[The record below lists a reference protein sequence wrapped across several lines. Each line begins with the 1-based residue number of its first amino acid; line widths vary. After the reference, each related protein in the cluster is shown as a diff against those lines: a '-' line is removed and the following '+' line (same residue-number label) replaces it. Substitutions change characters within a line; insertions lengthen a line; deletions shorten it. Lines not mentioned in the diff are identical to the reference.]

1 MRVLVT
7 GATGYVGSYILRA
20 LLDTGHTP
28 RALVRGG
35 GEDLAVADETLEVV
49 QGDVTAPSS
58 LDDCAAGCDAVIHLV
73 GILEE
78 HPARG
83 VTYERIHVDGTRH
96 VVAAAQRAGVD
107 RFVHMSA
114 NGARAEGGTGYQQTK
129 WRAEQIVADAGFDH
143 WTTFRPSLLFGEPDP
158 GRPEF
163 ASQVLRDLVRP
174 FPILPVF
181 GDGTYELQPVHVHT
195 VAEAFVQAL
204 TTGAAQGET
213 YVAAG
218 PDRFP
223 YVEVLDRI
231 ARGAGLA
238 PKPKLHVPMPL
249 ARLGVYTAGRLGL
262 LPIGPAQFEMLI
274 EGNTGD
280 ETAFFEDFDLSPL
293 SFAPDALS
301 YLRTG

>member
-20 LLDTGHTP
+20 LLDTEHTP
-28 RALVRGG
+28 RALVRDS
-35 GEDLAVADETLEVV
+35 EEALAVTDDDLEVV
-49 QGDVTAPSS
+49 RGDVTSPSS
-58 LDDCAAGCDAVIHLV
+58 LEDCAAGCDAVIHLV

-78 HPARG
+78 NPARG
-83 VTYERIHVDGTRH
+83 GTYERIHVDGTRH
-96 VVAAAQRAGVD
+96 VVDAARTAGVR

-114 NGARAEGGTGYQQTK
+114 NGARAEGGTGYQETK
-129 WRAEQIVADAGFDH
+129 WRAEQIVIDAGFDH
-143 WTTFRPSLLFGEPDP
+143 WTIFRPSLLFGPPDP

-181 GDGTYELQPVHVHT
+181 GDGTYELQPVHVRT
-195 VAEAFVQAL
+195 VADAFVQAL
-204 TTGAAQGET
+204 STDAAHGET

-231 ARGAGLA
+231 AKGAGLN
-238 PKPKLHVPMPL
+238 PKPKLYIPMPL

-262 LPIGPAQFEMLI
+262 LPIGPAQFEMLV

-280 ETAFFEDFDLSPL
+280 ETAFFEDFALSPRP
-293 SFAPDALS
+293 FTPDTLS
-301 YLRTG
+301 YLRTE